1 LKLSD
6 TAKDKS
12 DPNTKTESSAAG
24 RAQGIALKFG
34 KGRVVVLGEAAL
46 LSAQVSGSENFKM
59 GMNVPGTDN
68 KQFALNIM
76 HWLTGLLR

>member
-1 LKLSD
+1 
-6 TAKDKS
+6 
-12 DPNTKTESSAAG
+12 
-24 RAQGIALKFG
+24 
-34 KGRVVVLGEAAL
+34 
-46 LSAQVSGSENFKM
+46 VSGSENFKM